1 MSTDNIH
8 PASASI
14 HVYMP
19 ILLASWPSEGM
30 YVEGM
35 YADPYS
41 WYSARLG
48 LADAI
53 SRYRGVEDRP
63 LDAYRSYSVADLTRP
78 VAQCRGK
85 RARG

>member
-53 SRYRGVEDRP
+53 RVIEALKTGHWMPTAPIR
-63 LDAYRSYSVADLTRP
+63 LQT
-78 VAQCRGK
+78 
-85 RARG
+85 